1 MATFQELLAQAQAS
15 QPVPTWG
22 VTDQST
28 GQWNPYDTAGVA
40 PARDEWGNLAQ
51 GVEQRDVGLTSKQAM
66 DSLLLGPGG
75 EFVSGTLAN
84 LAQSAGLPA
93 DFDWTPYLSSGLEQ
107 HFAQFGREYDRQSTN
122 YAHPIAAAVQN
133 AAADYPQLA
142 PYVAQVAPGSAV
154 WNQGQQMM
162 QAQIDRTSSTRQADR
177 LGLASVAA
185 APFAAAYF
193 APAAGAAGAGGGAAA
208 EGAALAGAAST
219 PAMAGGAGAM
229 GLSGTGLGAY
239 GAGGTGATGI
249 GGYSAADIA
258 AGALPGGAEEAGL
271 AAYTN
276 IGTAAP
282 KAAATSPLGKIWEGT
297 AGMDDYLKLGGQVLP
312 SLISAYGSQRQA
324 DAQSDLA
331 DRYFGMGAPYRSR
344 LASLYDDPSAFLSS
358 PEVQIPV
365 QQGTD
370 ATARALSTGGNP
382 AGSGRALQEIQN
394 YSANQLFGRFG
405 QEKDR
410 LAGFGGLSGY
420 NAAAPGAANAA
431 INAQG
436 QVYGDLGYGAG
447 QVLNPQQTS
456 LQALLKQ
463 YNLSQGLA

>member
-22 VTDQST
+22 VTDQAT

-40 PARDEWGNLAQ
+40 PARDDWGNLAQ
-51 GVEQRDVGLTSKQAM
+51 GVEQRNVGLTSKQAV
-66 DSLLLGPGG
+66 DGLLLGPGG

-84 LAQSAGLPA
+84 LAQVAGLPA
-93 DFDWTPYLSSGLEQ
+93 GFDWTPYLTKGAEQ
-107 HFAQFGREYDRQSTN
+107 HFAQFGQGYNRQNTN
-122 YAHPIAAAVQN
+122 YAHPIAAAVQA
-133 AAADYPQLA
+133 AAADHPQLA

-162 QAQIDRTSSTRQADR
+162 QAQIDQTSDSRRADR

-185 APFAAAYF
+185 APFAAAAF
-193 APAAGAAGAGGGAAA
+193 APAAG
-208 EGAALAGAAST
+208 
-219 PAMAGGAGAM
+219 
-229 GLSGTGLGAY
+229 
-239 GAGGTGATGI
+239 GTGAVGI
-249 GGYSAADIA
+249 GGYPATSIAAPGALGGGITPGTFGAAGLSPTATGAAGIGAGKA
-258 AGALPGGAEEAGL
+258 AGALAPGFFAAETLYPVFGGVTAAAIADGGGGASSPGVG
-271 AAYTN
+271 N
-276 IGTAAP
+276 IFSGKGTLP
-282 KAAATSPLGKIWEGT
+282 
-297 AGMDDYLKLGGQVLP
+297 DYLKVAGQVLP

-394 YSANQLFGRFG
+394 YSANQLFGRLG

-436 QVYGDLGYGAG
+436 QVYGDLGYGVG